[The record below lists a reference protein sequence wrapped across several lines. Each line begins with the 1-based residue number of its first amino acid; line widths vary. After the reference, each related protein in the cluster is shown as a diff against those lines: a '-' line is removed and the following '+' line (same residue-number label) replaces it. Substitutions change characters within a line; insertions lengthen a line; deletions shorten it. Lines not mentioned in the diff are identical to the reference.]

1 MSNDYECLI
10 LSICFIFEQKTQ
22 KMVPV
27 SFIVPIGFDWA
38 CTLLG
43 NSLHSPMAEPN
54 LGLSF
59 DDVLLV
65 PQRSSVLPNL
75 VELSSSL
82 TSDISLTS
90 PVVSAAMDT
99 VSGSELAI
107 ALAREGGIGVI
118 HRACPIEEQVMM
130 VSRVKRSE
138 NAVIHEPLTVS
149 KEMTVGQIC
158 DMVLEVGFSGF
169 PVVSEEG
176 LLEGMVTGRDVR
188 YFDDKNAKVAEVMT
202 PREKLVVG
210 EPSTSMEE
218 ARRILYLNRIEKL
231 PLVNSEGHLVGL
243 ITGADIEKRITYTS
257 AAKDPAGRLRCGAAV
272 GVGPDFRDRGEALIE
287 AGADALFIDAA
298 TGHTDRVMEVVSEL
312 RSLGETPVVAGNVVT
327 EAGARDLISAGA
339 SAIKVGVGPGS
350 ICTTRVIAGVGMPQ
364 FSAIRNV
371 AKVAREAGVRVIADG
386 GIRYSGDI
394 VKALAAGADLVMLG
408 SLLAGTR
415 ESPGKTVHFQGRRF
429 KVYRGMGSLGAMK
442 KGSSDR
448 YSQNSSGKLVAEG
461 VEGRVAYK
469 GPLADVLFQLMGG
482 LRSGM
487 GYVGANSLAELRE
500 FAEFVRITPGGLRES
515 HAHDVTI
522 TEEPTNYQPLGN

>member
-1 MSNDYECLI
+1 
-10 LSICFIFEQKTQ
+10 
-22 KMVPV
+22 
-27 SFIVPIGFDWA
+27 
-38 CTLLG
+38 
-43 NSLHSPMAEPN
+43 MAEPI

-59 DDVLLV
+59 DDILLV
-65 PQRSSVLPNL
+65 PQRSSVLPHS
-75 VELSSSL
+75 VSLSSSL
-82 TSDISLTS
+82 TSNIGLTS

-99 VSGSELAI
+99 VSEAELAI

-118 HRACPIEEQVMM
+118 HRACTIEEQAVM

-138 NAVIHEPLTVS
+138 NAVIHHPEIVT
-149 KEMTVGQIC
+149 KDMTVGQVR
-158 DMVLEVGFSGF
+158 DLVAKRGFSGY
-169 PVVSEEG
+169 PVVSEDG
-176 LLEGMVTGRDVR
+176 ILEGMVTGRDLR
-188 YFDDKNAKVAEVMT
+188 YFDGDTEKVAEVMT
-202 PREKLVVG
+202 PRERLITG
-210 EPSTSMEE
+210 SPDTGMEA
-218 ARRILYLNRIEKL
+218 ARQILYENRIEKL
-231 PLVNSEGHLVGL
+231 PLVDATGKLVGL

-257 AAKDPAGRLRCGAAV
+257 AAKDPDGRLRCGAAV
-272 GVGPDFRDRGEALIE
+272 GVGPDYKDRGQALME

-298 TGHTDRVMEVVSEL
+298 TGHTDRVMEVISEL
-312 RSLGETPVVAGNVVT
+312 RSLGDLPVVAGNVVT
-327 EAGARDLISAGA
+327 GQGAKDLISAGA

-364 FSAIRNV
+364 FTAIRNV
-371 AKVAREAGVRVIADG
+371 AEVAREAGVRVIADG
-386 GIRYSGDI
+386 GIRYSGDV

-408 SLLAGTR
+408 SILAGTR
-415 ESPGKTVHFQGRRF
+415 ESPGKTVHYQGRRF
-429 KVYRGMGSLGAMK
+429 KTYRGMGSLGAMK
-442 KGSSDR
+442 KGASDR

-522 TEEPTNYQPLGN
+522 TEEPTNYQPLGS

>member
-1 MSNDYECLI
+1 
-10 LSICFIFEQKTQ
+10 
-22 KMVPV
+22 
-27 SFIVPIGFDWA
+27 
-38 CTLLG
+38 
-43 NSLHSPMAEPN
+43 MAEPH

-59 DDVLLV
+59 DDILLV

-75 VELSSSL
+75 VSLGSSL
-82 TSDISLTS
+82 TNEIELTS

-99 VSGSELAI
+99 VSESELAI

-118 HRACPIEEQVMM
+118 HRACSIDEQATM

-138 NAVIHEPLTVS
+138 NAVIHEPEIVP
-149 KEMTVGQIC
+149 KDMTVG
-158 DMVLEVGFSGF
+158 EVRALVEERGFSGF
-169 PVVSEEG
+169 PVVGEDG
-176 LLEGMVTGRDVR
+176 LLEGMVTGRDLR
-188 YFDDKNAKVAEVMT
+188 YFDGDTEKVAEVMT
-202 PREKLVVG
+202 PRERLITG
-210 EPSTSMEE
+210 GPDTSMED
-218 ARRILYLNRIEKL
+218 ARRILYENRIEKL
-231 PLVNSEGHLVGL
+231 PLVCSEGKLVGL

-257 AAKDPAGRLRCGAAV
+257 AAKDPDGRLRCGAAV
-272 GVGPDFRDRGEALIE
+272 GVGPDFKDRGQALVE

-298 TGHTDRVMEVVSEL
+298 TGHTDRVMEVVEGL
-312 RSLGETPVVAGNVVT
+312 RSLSNLPVVAGNVVT
-327 EAGARDLISAGA
+327 TQGAKDLISAGA

-364 FSAIRNV
+364 FTAIRNV
-371 AKVAREAGVRVIADG
+371 ADVAREAGVRVIADG
-386 GIRYSGDI
+386 GIRYSGDV

-408 SLLAGTR
+408 SLLAGTW
-415 ESPGKTVHFQGRRF
+415 ESPGKTVHYQGRRF
-429 KVYRGMGSLGAMK
+429 KTYRGMGSLGAMK

-487 GYVGANSLAELRE
+487 GYVGASSLAELRE
-500 FAEFVRITPGGLRES
+500 FAEFIRITPGGLRES

-522 TEEPTNYQPLGN
+522 TEEPTNYQPLG